1 MYIVC
6 GPNNIITK
14 VNRTISSSDI
24 RGSFQ
29 IAEQME
35 CRPPTAYG

>member
-6 GPNNIITK
+6 SPNTIITQ

-24 RGSFQ
+24 WNFFQ
-29 IAEQME
+29 KAEQME